1 MKFLVYIQFVL
12 VVLIFHI
19 STYKSAKVDIL
30 STSHIAIQGST
41 NVNSFSCIYKN
52 EIQLSDNVVNYFI
65 EESQIKLKDTE
76 LLLSTSAFDCGNKG
90 MNKDFK
96 SLLNAEKYENIKIK
110 VLSIIPDNDCVYVI
124 ADIKISG
131 FTKEYKFIVN
141 ASDDGSF
148 KGSLDLNI
156 CDFGMKPP
164 TKMLGLVK
172 VDETITI
179 DFDVSFKIN
188 KH

>member
-19 STYKSAKVDIL
+19 SSYKSAKVDIL

-41 NVNSFSCIYKN
+41 NVNSFTCVYEN
-52 EIQLSDNVVNYFI
+52 EIKLSDNVVNYFL
-65 EESQIKLKDTE
+65 EGSQIKLKDTE
-76 LLLSTSAFDCGNKG
+76 LLLSSNAFDCGNKG

-96 SLLNAEKYENIKIK
+96 SLLNADKYEYIKIK
-110 VLSIIPDNDCVYVI
+110 VLSIVPDNDCIYVTT
-124 ADIKISG
+124 DIKISG
-131 FTKEYKFIVN
+131 HHQEHKFIVN

-148 KGSLDLNI
+148 KGTLELNI
-156 CDFGMKPP
+156 CDFGMEPP

-172 VDETITI
+172 VNETISI
-179 DFDVSFKIN
+179 DFDVSFKID